1 MNAIV
6 ILGGTSFD
14 NYIHKLKNIDKK
26 KYNFIETKCIS
37 RKLLDFDIYPDYII

>member
-1 MNAIV
+1 MEKIFYKNMNAIV

-26 KYNFIETKCIS
+26 KI
-37 RKLLDFDIYPDYII
+37 